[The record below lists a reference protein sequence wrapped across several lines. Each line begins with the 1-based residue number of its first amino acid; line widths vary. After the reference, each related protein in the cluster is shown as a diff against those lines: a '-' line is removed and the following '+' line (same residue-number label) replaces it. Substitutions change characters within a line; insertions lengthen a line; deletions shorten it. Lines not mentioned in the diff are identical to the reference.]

1 MFSIVTDET
10 VQRAAV
16 KLFSRH
22 CENHRAITGG
32 ESLRLMREHLNTR
45 DQVQGAYNEL
55 RERIDRRL
63 EFPGLIG

>member
-1 MFSIVTDET
+1 
-10 VQRAAV
+10 
-16 KLFSRH
+16 
-22 CENHRAITGG
+22 
-32 ESLRLMREHLNTR
+32 MREHLNTR